1 MPSRQRNFRSR
12 RFEVEERQQ
21 KVADIEAM
29 IEDFTR
35 VADELERQLR
45 YEEQRSGIADPKHF
59 AYPIY
64 AKAARQRRDNLLES
78 IRDLTVKLE
87 EERAGLEQAREAL
100 QTAEMFATRD
110 SLRLR
115 RGSADRFSSSMALER
130 D

>member
-1 MPSRQRNFRSR
+1 MPSRQRHSRAR

-29 IEDFTR
+29 IEDFSR

-45 YEEQRSGIADPKHF
+45 YEEQRSGISDPKHF

-78 IRDLTVKLE
+78 IRDLTAKLE
-87 EERAGLEQAREAL
+87 EERAGLEQARAEL
-100 QTAEMFATRD
+100 ETAEMFATREG
-110 SLRLR
+110 LRSR
-115 RGSADRFSSSMALER
+115 RGSNDRFSGNMALER

>member
-1 MPSRQRNFRSR
+1 MPSRQSNFRSR

-29 IEDFTR
+29 IADFTR

-45 YEEQRSGIADPKHF
+45 YEEERSGISDPDHF

-78 IRDLTVKLE
+78 IRDLNAKLE
-87 EERAGLEQAREAL
+87 DERAGLEQARAEL
-100 QTAEMFATRD
+100 ETAEMFASRD
-110 SLRLR
+110 GVRAR
-115 RGSADRFSSSMALER
+115 RSGDNRHPGNMALER
-130 D
+130 E

>member
-45 YEEQRSGIADPKHF
+45 YEEQRSGISDPKHF

-64 AKAARQRRDNLLES
+64 ARAARQRRDNLLES
-78 IRDLTVKLE
+78 IRDLNAKLE
-87 EERAGLEQAREAL
+87 EERAGLEQARAEL

-110 SLRLR
+110 GLRAR
-115 RGSADRFSSSMALER
+115 RGGGDRYPGNMALER
-130 D
+130 E

>member
-12 RFEVEERQQ
+12 RFELEERQQ

-45 YEEQRSGIADPKHF
+45 YEEQRSGITDPNHF

-78 IRDLTVKLE
+78 IRDLNAKLE
-87 EERAGLEQAREAL
+87 EERAGLEQARTEL

-110 SLRLR
+110 ALRSR
-115 RGSADRFSSSMALER
+115 RSSDDRFSGNMALER

>member
-12 RFEVEERQQ
+12 QFEVEERQQ

-45 YEEQRSGIADPKHF
+45 YEEQRSGISDPNHF

-78 IRDLTVKLE
+78 IRDLTAKLE
-87 EERAGLEQAREAL
+87 EERDGLEQARAEL
-100 QTAEMFATRD
+100 QTAESFASRD
-110 SLRLR
+110 GPRAR
-115 RGSADRFSSSMALER
+115 RGGDDRFSGNMALER
-130 D
+130 E

>member
-1 MPSRQRNFRSR
+1 MPPRQSNFRSR

-45 YEEQRSGIADPKHF
+45 YEEERSGISDPDHF

-78 IRDLTVKLE
+78 IRDLNAKLE
-87 EERAGLEQAREAL
+87 DERAGLEQARAEL
-100 QTAEMFATRD
+100 ETAEMFASRD
-110 SLRLR
+110 GARAR
-115 RGSADRFSSSMALER
+115 RNGDNRHSGNMALER
-130 D
+130 E

>member
-1 MPSRQRNFRSR
+1 MPSRQRNSRSR

-45 YEEQRSGIADPKHF
+45 YEEQRSGISDPNHF

-78 IRDLTVKLE
+78 IRDLTAKLE
-87 EERAGLEQAREAL
+87 EERAQLEQVRAEL
-100 QTAEMFATRD
+100 QTAETFAGRE
-110 SLRLR
+110 SLRSR
-115 RGSADRFSSSMALER
+115 RSGTDRFSGSMALER

>member
-45 YEEQRSGIADPKHF
+45 YEEQRSGISDPNHF

-64 AKAARQRRDNLLES
+64 AKAARQRRDNLVES
-78 IRDLTVKLE
+78 IRDLNAKLE
-87 EERAGLEQAREAL
+87 EERAALEHARAEL
-100 QTAEMFATRD
+100 ETAEMFATRD
-110 SLRLR
+110 GLRSR
-115 RGSADRFSSSMALER
+115 RGSDNRFSGNMALER